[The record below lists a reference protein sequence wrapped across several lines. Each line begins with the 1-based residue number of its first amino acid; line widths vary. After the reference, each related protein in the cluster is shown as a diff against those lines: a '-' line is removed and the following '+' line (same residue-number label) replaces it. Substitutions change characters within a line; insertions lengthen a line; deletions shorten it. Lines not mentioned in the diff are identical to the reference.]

1 MNKEITKF
9 GQIGTGVLIASAIGL
24 GGLIFSL
31 FGYNLLAN
39 NKTDSQVQ
47 EVKQELADK
56 GERIAKNEAR
66 YEEILR
72 RLSSIDDKLKELKR

>member
-1 MNKEITKF
+1 MNK
-9 GQIGTGVLIASAIGL
+9 GQITTSILIASAIGL

-47 EVKQELADK
+47 TVVRDVSEKS
-56 GERIAKNEAR
+56 ERIAKTETA
-66 YEEILR
+66 IIGFDK
-72 RLSSIDDKLKELKR
+72 RLESIEKKLDRLLELQGKR